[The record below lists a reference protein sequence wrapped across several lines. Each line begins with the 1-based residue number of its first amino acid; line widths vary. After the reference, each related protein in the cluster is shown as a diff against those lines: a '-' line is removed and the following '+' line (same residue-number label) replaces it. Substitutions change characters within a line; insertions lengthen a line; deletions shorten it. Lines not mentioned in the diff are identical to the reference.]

1 MGVMKKAWQIAKEA
15 VGKWGGKAREYFALS
30 LKEAWKEYRYQIA
43 RAVAAQAIKEREQ
56 HLLDNAQE
64 YIQRWDA
71 ANKKFVQNGMKASD
85 VPQITIDAGLSQT
98 EMVWLKDKIEKN
110 KIEKAQ
116 AALTVEQSIANVAVT
131 RGSEKQV
138 KWANDLKAKLLPQV
152 KIVEQDMRAKLE
164 AAALDEEKR
173 AKNAAVLESALVEIN
188 KKLAALD
195 QHAAKW
201 IDFAANMNQEALA
214 RTMWRDA
221 VKAVTSGK

>member
-43 RAVAAQAIKEREQ
+43 RAVAAQAIKDREQ

-64 YIQRWDA
+64 HIMRWQTA
-71 ANKKFVQNGMKASD
+71 MKKFAENGMKAGD
-85 VPQITIDAGLSQT
+85 EPQIWIQTGASQC
-98 EMVWLKDKIEKN
+98 EMVWLKEQLEKN

-116 AALTVEQSIANVAVT
+116 AALTAEPSLANDAVT

>member
-1 MGVMKKAWQIAKEA
+1 MNVMKEAWRIAREA
-15 VGKWGGKAREYFALS
+15 VVNFGGKAREYLS
-30 LKEAWKEYRYQIA
+30 LALKEAWKNYRQQKE
-43 RAVAAQAIKEREQ
+43 RAVAAQAIKDREQ

-64 YIQRWDA
+64 YFMRWQTA
-71 ANKKFVQNGMKASD
+71 MKKFAENGMKAGD
-85 VPQITIDAGLSQT
+85 EPQIWIQTGASQC
-98 EMVWLKDKIEKN
+98 EMVWLKKQLEKN

-138 KWANDLKAKLLPQV
+138 KWANDLKSKLLPQL

-201 IDFAANMNQEALA
+201 IDFAANMNQAALA

>member
-1 MGVMKKAWQIAKEA
+1 MNVMKEAWQIAREA
-15 VGKWGGKAREYFALS
+15 VVKFGGKAREYLS
-30 LKEAWKEYRYQIA
+30 LALKEAWKNYRQQMA
-43 RAVAAQAIKEREQ
+43 RDVAAQALKDREQ

-71 ANKKFVQNGMKASD
+71 ANKKFVENGMKASD
-85 VPQITIDAGLSQT
+85 VPQISIEAGLSQC
-98 EMVWLKDKIEKN
+98 EMVWLKDKLEKN

-116 AALTVEQSIANVAVT
+116 AALTVEQSLASGAVT

-138 KWANDLKAKLLPQV
+138 KWANDLKAKLLPQI

-188 KKLAALD
+188 KKLAGLD

-201 IDFAANMNQEALA
+201 IDFAANMDHAALA

>member
-1 MGVMKKAWQIAKEA
+1 MKF
-15 VGKWGGKAREYFALS
+15 GGKAREYLS
-30 LKEAWKEYRYQIA
+30 LALKEAWKNYRQQKE
-43 RAVAAQAIKEREQ
+43 RAVAAQAIKDREQ
-56 HLLDNAQE
+56 HLLDNAQD
-64 YIQRWDA
+64 YIMRWQTA
-71 ANKKFVQNGMKASD
+71 MKKFAENGMKAGD
-85 VPQITIDAGLSQT
+85 EPQIWIQTGASQC
-98 EMVWLKDKIEKN
+98 EMVWLKEQLEKN

-116 AALTVEQSIANVAVT
+116 AALTAEQSLANGAVT

-173 AKNAAVLESALVEIN
+173 AKNAAVLESALVVIN
-188 KKLAALD
+188 QKLAALD

-201 IDFAANMNQEALA
+201 IDFAANMNQAALA

>member
-1 MGVMKKAWQIAKEA
+1 MAYDLIPADVRSRLKDLRLT
-15 VGKWGGKAREYFALS
+15 AR
-30 LKEAWKEYRYQIA
+30 
-43 RAVAAQAIKEREQ
+43 RAIGTQGIGLHHSRS
-56 HLLDNAQE
+56 
-64 YIQRWDA
+64 R
-71 ANKKFVQNGMKASD
+71 G
-85 VPQITIDAGLSQT
+85 AGLEFAQYRAYEPGDELQIWIQTGASQG
-98 EMVWLKDKIEKN
+98 EMVWLKEQLEKN

-116 AALTVEQSIANVAVT
+116 AALTAEQSLANGTVT
-131 RGSEKQV
+131 RGSEKQI

-201 IDFAANMNQEALA
+201 IDFAANMNQAALA